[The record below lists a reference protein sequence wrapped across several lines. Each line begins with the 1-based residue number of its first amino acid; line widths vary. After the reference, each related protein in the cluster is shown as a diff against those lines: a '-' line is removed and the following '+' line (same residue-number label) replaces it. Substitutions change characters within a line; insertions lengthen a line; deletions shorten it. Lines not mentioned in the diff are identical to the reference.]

1 MVNTILARRVNHIVA
16 KGDSPAWPKG
26 SKSRGFSNY
35 QVPLQSNNITNTGI
49 TIYGTHAQITTDG
62 NSYNDN
68 DRGYVPSLIERRGKV
83 QNILN
88 ESKDNYNDLANYAHN
103 AWMYIGL
110 GGYIPGGIFDSDDP
124 GTVGDYF
131 NPWINE
137 VVTEMDT
144 NDSYYPIGIV
154 LMNHANTYSHVVNNI
169 LQLNN
174 KYRKAYDPD
183 RSPIDGAY
191 INGSGSRVQSAA
203 PGYSS
208 GMTDNQTDA
217 IGWTRI
223 R

>member
-1 MVNTILARRVNHIVA
+1 
-16 KGDSPAWPKG
+16 
-26 SKSRGFSNY
+26 
-35 QVPLQSNNITNTGI
+35 
-49 TIYGTHAQITTDG
+49 
-62 NSYNDN
+62 
-68 DRGYVPSLIERRGKV
+68 
-83 QNILN
+83 
-88 ESKDNYNDLANYAHN
+88 
-103 AWMYIGL
+103 MYIGL